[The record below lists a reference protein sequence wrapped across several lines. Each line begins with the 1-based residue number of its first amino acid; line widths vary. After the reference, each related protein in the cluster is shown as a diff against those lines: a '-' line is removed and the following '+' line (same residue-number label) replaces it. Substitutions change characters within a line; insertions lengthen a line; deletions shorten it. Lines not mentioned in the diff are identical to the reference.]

1 MGTGSGLIAL
11 QAARCGARVTAVDIN
26 PQAVRCASD
35 NAAASG
41 SDIDC
46 RESDLFSALSGER
59 FDVIAWNPPFFPKT
73 SANLAEAALY
83 AGKDYS
89 VIARFASEARE
100 HLNADGRVLLILSM
114 DVDVGRIE
122 SMFTTAGFSQK
133 RVSSRKWGLGET
145 MVIIEFR

>member
-1 MGTGSGLIAL
+1 MGTGSGVIAL
-11 QAARCGARVTAVDIN
+11 CASRCGARVTAVDIN

-35 NAAASG
+35 NAAAAG

-46 RESDLFSALSGER
+46 RESDLFSALSSER

-73 SANLAEAALY
+73 AANVAEAALY

-89 VIARFASEARE
+89 VISRFASEARE
-100 HLNADGRVLLILSM
+100 HLNAHGRVLLILSM
-114 DVDVGRIE
+114 DVDVNRVE
-122 SMFTTAGFSQK
+122 SLFTTAGLSHERVFSC
-133 RVSSRKWGLGET
+133 KWGLGET